1 VTDTTASRQRPHLSW
16 GLTEAAVSEKIALKM
31 SAGETQLQWFG
42 DMSEEDV
49 LAQQPRKDQM
59 LKDDFVQMKA
69 SFYHHLVNL
78 NDACNVIMPLVKL
91 GLILTQV
98 ELDVALAFAR
108 SYFGA
113 CVSMV
118 TSVTFWDSHERFR
131 KHCNWVDRIEPMGRW
146 WLDYTIERNQF
157 MRVLGRLM
165 RDPSKADSVDIV
177 RVLEL
182 LFDPDKLLMQLRS
195 NDTISRDFHR
205 WILSLTS
212 S

>member
-1 VTDTTASRQRPHLSW
+1 LSW

-113 CVSMV
+113 CVSIPYG
-118 TSVTFWDSHERFR
+118 D
-131 KHCNWVDRIEPMGRW
+131 
-146 WLDYTIERNQF
+146 ERN
-157 MRVLGRLM
+157 VLGQSREISETLQLGGPNRAHGKMVAGLHDRAESVYEGFRLM